1 MKLLLSFKLST
12 ISSLRLYGEHYN
24 KNNVFLTL
32 SSPDAT
38 LKANSTTQPTAFQ
51 WTKTR
56 KKHLSNEE
64 WSLQLWTQFMQLRK
78 QEAWKKFRTSMGF
91 EP

>member
-12 ISSLRLYGEHYN
+12 ISSLRFYGEHHH

-51 WTKTR
+51 
-56 KKHLSNEE
+56 
-64 WSLQLWTQFMQLRK
+64 
-78 QEAWKKFRTSMGF
+78 
-91 EP
+91 

>member
-1 MKLLLSFKLST
+1 MKLLISLSNSPLFLVR
-12 ISSLRLYGEHYN
+12 RLYGEHHN

-51 WTKTR
+51 
-56 KKHLSNEE
+56 
-64 WSLQLWTQFMQLRK
+64 
-78 QEAWKKFRTSMGF
+78 
-91 EP
+91 

>member
-12 ISSLRLYGEHYN
+12 ISSLRFYSEHHN

-56 KKHLSNEE
+56 KKHLTKII
-64 WSLQLWTQFMQLRK
+64 WTMIH
-78 QEAWKKFRTSMGF
+78 AVVNTIYAIA
-91 EP
+91 